1 MDEVSFVKKYLAF
14 ILVIGAFILISP
26 FKVSAAALEEWGEK
40 LDLSDSVSS
49 SVIKLDDG
57 IVVMKYEGGASDNS
71 TLTKYDFNGKEVWSI
86 KNDYGYEIASLGDG
100 FIVFTECDD
109 SVITKISS
117 DGKVVWSKHI
127 SPIGLDE
134 RSFVLDFDSGFL
146 LYDEEGIHKFDNSGN
161 LLKSINMTS
170 IAWDIAKTHSLPG
183 FGVNVPDLDGGPDTG
198 TISLSKDEKHFL
210 FFGEISLEKQSM
222 IGGVDPYSAQ
232 VVAQISLD
240 LDYESSTV
248 NDLISSG
255 QNVFTNGQSV
265 FTKFLET
272 ENNYIYYG
280 GDTTLVFDKEVKL
293 NKSLNIALLNAQYI
307 DGYVYGYVFKE
318 AENSKEYHTYI
329 VKYDENLK
337 KIDEYQLPVD
347 FSIRGLTSTLDL
359 ISGWT
364 SLPYFKNRGF
374 FYEDSNGVHFVHL
387 NSSIEKVSSGV
398 LGNYAN
404 SLNSNYGIFQY
415 RFTDDDFNN
424 IADKND
430 GIIDNIFENPETSST
445 IAVVIA
451 FVIVI
456 LIGGLGF
463 YLGYKKK
470 VKAK

>member
-1 MDEVSFVKKYLAF
+1 MDEVSFVKKYLAL
-14 ILVIGAFILISP
+14 ILVVGAFILISP

-146 LYDEEGIHKFDNSGN
+146 LYDEEDIHKFDNSGN

-170 IAWDIAKTHSLPG
+170 IARDIAEAHSLPG
-183 FGVNVPDLDGGPDTG
+183 FGVNRTDLKGV

-210 FFGEISLEKQSM
+210 VFGEIALEKMSM
-222 IGGVDPYSAQ
+222 IGGVDPYYAQ
-232 VVAQISLD
+232 IVAQISLD

-248 NDLISSG
+248 NDLKS
-255 QNVFTNGQSV
+255 FGQSV

-347 FSIRGLTSTLDL
+347 FSIRGLTSTSDL

-430 GIIDNIFENPETSST
+430 GIIDNIFENPETSSV
-445 IAVVIA
+445 VVIIT
-451 FVIVI
+451 FVILV

-470 VKAK
+470 VKSE